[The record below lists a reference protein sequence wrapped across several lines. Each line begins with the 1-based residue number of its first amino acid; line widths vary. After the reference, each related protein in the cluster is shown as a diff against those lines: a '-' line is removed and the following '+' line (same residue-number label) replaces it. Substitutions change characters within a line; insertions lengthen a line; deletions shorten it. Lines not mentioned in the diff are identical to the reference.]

1 MMKISLK
8 IITTQE
14 ENYASVPNL
23 FASNPR
29 ERLIFNIDI
38 LWNSP
43 SEQQQDL
50 DLFLLLYRQPL

>member
-14 ENYASVPNL
+14 ENYAPNL